1 VFPPFELAAGTCFP
15 RGLLCSVWPR
25 HEEAHF
31 SRDISMAGIHFQS
44 DEEMSERTSPTL
56 AALIEAAR
64 PYLVTF
70 LMVAMLMSVWIGF
83 RAG

>member
-1 VFPPFELAAGTCFP
+1 
-15 RGLLCSVWPR
+15 
-25 HEEAHF
+25 
-31 SRDISMAGIHFQS
+31 MAGIHFQS